1 MCKHKHSEDSEINH
15 PESRGKSQ
23 AWYSS
28 LVVGVCI
35 VVKGAGVNETRQIVK
50 TLYKQNKIPG

>member
-1 MCKHKHSEDSEINH
+1 MCKYKHSEDSEINH

-35 VVKGAGVNETRQIVK
+35 LVKGAGVSETRRIVK

>member
-35 VVKGAGVNETRQIVK
+35 LVKGAGVRPAR
-50 TLYKQNKIPG
+50 L